1 MVDFKMTKEGL
12 ILYVKDYSD
21 IIEVLQKIDEKIKS
35 MGTFFKNGDKIM
47 LLVEEHEKHV
57 SDVPKIVTKINELG
71 LVVTHILMGNED
83 NKDVVIRKKV
93 DMVNQGDTKSGT
105 KVVRRNIRS
114 GQNLVHSGDVIL
126 IGNLHPGAEI
136 IAGGSVVIFGRC
148 QGTVRAGINEGR
160 SALITALTLETPFV
174 QLGDLKGSFNEKVKE
189 PVVIYE
195 KAGRVVFEKV
205 DLEKL
210 GVYYE

>member
-47 LLVEEHEKHV
+47 LLVEEHEKHI

-71 LVVTHILMGNED
+71 LEVSHILMGNED
-83 NKDVVIRKKV
+83 NKDVVIKRKV

-114 GQNLVHSGDVIL
+114 GQNVVHSGDVIL

-148 QGTVRAGINEGR
+148 QGIVRAGINEGR
-160 SALITALTLETPFV
+160 SAVITALTLETPFV
-174 QLGDLKGSFNEKVKE
+174 QLGDLKGSFSEKVKE
-189 PVVIYE
+189 PVVLYE

-210 GVYYE
+210 GGI